1 MSMIKFKN
9 IHLQYNDKEVLK
21 ELSFEV
27 KANEKIAIL
36 GKSGSGKSSLFQL
49 ALGFVI
55 SNHGEIFFNGF
66 EVNEK
71 SCWNIRKKVAC
82 VDQDVSVGIGNI
94 RSLFDFISKIKVNSH
109 LDFSKEK
116 INKLS
121 DFFEL
126 ENGIL
131 DKNIEELSGGER
143 QRLAIIISVLLERK
157 IFFLDEITSA
167 LDKHLKKKV
176 ADFFIE
182 KKDWTILIISHDPVW
197 TENPFVKVFDLEEGK
212 WKS

>member
-1 MSMIKFKN
+1 MIEFKN
-9 IHLQYNDKEVLK
+9 IHLQYNGKEVLK

-27 KANEKIAIL
+27 KTGEKIAVI

-55 SNHGEIFFNGF
+55 PDHGEIFFDGLK
-66 EVNEK
+66 VDEK
-71 SCWNIRKKVAC
+71 SCWNIREKVAC
-82 VDQDVSVGIGNI
+82 VDQDVSVGIGKI
-94 RSLFDFISKIKVNSH
+94 PSLFDFISKIKVNSH

-116 INKLS
+116 INNLS

-126 ENGIL
+126 ESGTF

-167 LDKHLKKKV
+167 LDKNLKKKV

-182 KKDWTILIISHDPVW
+182 NKEWTSLIISHDPVW
-197 TENPFVKVFDLEEGK
+197 TENSAVKVFDLEEGK

>member
-1 MSMIKFKN
+1 MIEFKN
-9 IHLQYNDKEVLK
+9 IHLQYNGKEVLK

-27 KANEKIAIL
+27 KTGEKVAIL

-55 SNHGEIFFNGF
+55 PDHGEIFFDGLK
-66 EVNEK
+66 VDEK
-71 SCWNIRKKVAC
+71 SCWDIRKKVAC
-82 VDQDVSVGIGNI
+82 VDQDVSVGIGQI
-94 RSLFDFISKIKVNSH
+94 CSLFDFISKIKVNSH

-126 ENGIL
+126 ETGTF

-143 QRLAIIISVLLERK
+143 QRLAIIISVLLDRK

-167 LDKHLKKKV
+167 LDKNLKKKV

-182 KKDWTILIISHDPVW
+182 KKEWTSIIISHDPVW
-197 TENPFVKVFDLEEGK
+197 VENPAVKVFDLEEGK

>member
-1 MSMIKFKN
+1 MIEFKN
-9 IHLQYNDKEVLK
+9 IHLQYNGKEVLK

-27 KANEKIAIL
+27 KAGEKIAIL

-49 ALGFVI
+49 ALGFVNP
-55 SNHGEIFFNGF
+55 NHGEIFFEGLK
-66 EVNEK
+66 VDEK
-71 SCWNIRKKVAC
+71 SCWNIRKKVAY

-94 RSLFDFISKIKVNSH
+94 RSIFDFISKIKVNSY

-126 ENGIL
+126 ENGTF

-143 QRLAIIISVLLERK
+143 QRLAIIISVLLDRK

-182 KKDWTILIISHDPVW
+182 NKEWTSLIISHDPVW
-197 TENPFVKVFDLEEGK
+197 TENSAVKVFDLEEGK
-212 WKS
+212 WKF

>member
-1 MSMIKFKN
+1 MIEFKN
-9 IHLQYNDKEVLK
+9 IHLQYNGKEILK
-21 ELSFEV
+21 GLSFEV
-27 KANEKIAIL
+27 KSGEKVAVI
-36 GKSGSGKSSLFQL
+36 GKSGSGKSSLFQM

-55 SNHGEIFFNGF
+55 PVHGEIFFNGF
-66 EVNEK
+66 KVDEK

-82 VDQDVSVGIGNI
+82 IDQDVSIGIGDI

-109 LDFSKEK
+109 LDFSKKK
-116 INKLS
+116 IDKLL

-126 ENGIL
+126 ETGTF

-167 LDKHLKKKV
+167 LDKNLKKKV

-182 KKDWTILIISHDPVW
+182 KKEWTTLIISHDPVW
-197 TENPFVKVFDLEEGK
+197 VENPAVKVFDLEEGK
-212 WKS
+212 WNS